1 LKNIQNKIVMY
12 TLEELDS
19 IIEKAVMNLDLKGK
33 PEELYR
39 PIEYLISIGGKR
51 VRPKIALM
59 TYNLFSDNV
68 NNEILYPSLAME
80 IFHGFTL
87 IHDDIMDEASMRR
100 NQMTVHKK
108 WNNNVAIL
116 SGDVMCIKSYQY
128 IAHAPEQVLSKVLEL
143 FSKTAAQVC
152 EGQQIDLN
160 YESVPFI
167 TMEDYTEM
175 IALKTAVLI
184 ACSAKIGAIIA
195 GAEDKVANSMYDYAF
210 KLGLAFQ
217 IKDDYLDSYGNSATF
232 GKAIGGDILSN
243 KKTWLLVEAF
253 RRANSEQT
261 NTLLSLFRD
270 ENISAKEK
278 ISKVLSVYDE
288 IGVRENAEKAIAR
301 YHAEAREIVL
311 SAGLTC
317 AQEDQLISFS
327 ERLINREK

>member
-1 LKNIQNKIVMY
+1 MY

-19 IIEKAVMNLDLKGK
+19 IVEKALMNINLKGK
-33 PEELYR
+33 PEELYS

-51 VRPKIALM
+51 LRPKIALM
-59 TYNLFSDNV
+59 TYNLFSDDI
-68 NNEILYPSLAME
+68 NNEILYPALAME

-87 IHDDIMDEASMRR
+87 IHDDIMDDASMRR

-108 WNNNVAIL
+108 WNNNIAIL

-152 EGQQIDLN
+152 EGQQLDLN

-167 TMEDYTEM
+167 TMDDYTEM
-175 IALKTAVLI
+175 ISLKTAVLI

-195 GAEDKVANSMYDYAF
+195 KAEDKITKFLYDYAF

-217 IKDDYLDSYGNSATF
+217 IKDDYLDSYGDASTF

-261 NTLLSLFRD
+261 NTLLALFRD
-270 ENISAKEK
+270 DNISAKEK

-288 IGVRENAEKAIAR
+288 IGVREHAEKAIAR
-301 YHAEAREIVL
+301 YHAEARDIVL